1 MTVRIT
7 IEMDADDER
16 AHALLRTLASVLGG
30 QGEIIAAEAEEPQAE
45 GETRASRKRTPRR
58 KRARRG
64 EGVIALVRKL
74 RIDGFFD
81 EAHSARDVRSEL
93 VRLGHSI
100 DNRQIY
106 ATLKYL
112 MDRNLLRRVDSDGS
126 YQYIVA

>member
-45 GETRASRKRTPRR
+45 GETHAGRKRTPRR

-74 RIDGFFD
+74 RTDGFFD

>member
-45 GETRASRKRTPRR
+45 GETRAGRKRTPRR

-74 RIDGFFD
+74 RTDGFFD